1 MMSVADIFDALTASD
16 RPYKKAVPLVQR
28 ARHPRLRGEGPAPRR
43 RPRRRHRVVEGRVAR
58 RARFGGHR
66 DALFYGLGHGGT
78 ELMIL
83 SGLAVLNL
91 GATVGGLVTPEQAH
105 AIEAATSGPWWMIAA
120 GPLERGV
127 ALLTH
132 LAMSWLVW
140 RAVREGSPRWLLA
153 SMGVHYATNAAI
165 VGTAALVGPA
175 ASVGACLLVAPIG
188 IVLLLLARSM
198 DPVSARAS
206 SSAPDAAMA
215 ISCRGLGKTF
225 DTTTALGAIDLD
237 VARGELFALLGPNGA
252 GKTTLVRM
260 LAGLVPASRGRAK
273 VMGHEL
279 GEDDDAIRGAIGV
292 LTEAPGL
299 YESLS
304 AEVNLR
310 FFGRLSGL
318 EGEALSVRIETLLK
332 RFELW
337 ERRHDPVGGFSKG
350 MRQKVSIAR
359 VLLTDPPV
367 LFLDEPTSGLDPS
380 AADEVHALVRE
391 LKRDGHTIVLTTHR
405 LAEAEELADRV
416 GILRTDM
423 LAVDTVAALRKRLYG
438 QRARIACLLPGASDD
453 AAIERLRALLEA
465 LPGVKKLEVEAVR
478 GPRVELLV
486 QVEEPDVQLPAIARA
501 LLDAGLG
508 VRRLADV
515 EESLEDVYLDV
526 IGRAR

>member
-1 MMSVADIFDALTASD
+1 
-16 RPYKKAVPLVQR
+16 
-28 ARHPRLRGEGPAPRR
+28 
-43 RPRRRHRVVEGRVAR
+43 
-58 RARFGGHR
+58 
-66 DALFYGLGHGGT
+66 
-78 ELMIL
+78 
-83 SGLAVLNL
+83 
-91 GATVGGLVTPEQAH
+91 
-105 AIEAATSGPWWMIAA
+105 
-120 GPLERGV
+120 
-127 ALLTH
+127 
-132 LAMSWLVW
+132 
-140 RAVREGSPRWLLA
+140 
-153 SMGVHYATNAAI
+153 
-165 VGTAALVGPA
+165 
-175 ASVGACLLVAPIG
+175 VGACLLVAPIG

-198 DPVSARAS
+198 DSVSPRPS
-206 SSAPDAAMA
+206 SGEPDRSMA

-225 DTTTALGAIDLD
+225 DTTTALGALELD
-237 VARGELFALLGPNGA
+237 VKRGELFALLGPNGA

-260 LAGLVPASRGRAK
+260 LAGLIPPSRGRAS

-318 EGEALSVRIETLLK
+318 DGEALSVRIETLLK

-337 ERRHDPVGGFSKG
+337 ERRHDAVGGFSKG

-391 LKRDGHTIVLTTHR
+391 LKREGHTIVLTTHR

-438 QRARIACLLPGASDD
+438 QRARLVCLVPDGEEDD
-453 AAIERLRALLEA
+453 AAGRIRALVET
-465 LPGVKKLEVEAVR
+465 LPGVSRLDVESVR
-478 GPRVELLV
+478 GARVELLV
-486 QVEEPDVQLPAIARA
+486 QVEDPDVQLPAIARA
-501 LLDAGLG
+501 LVDAGLG

>member
-1 MMSVADIFDALTASD
+1 MDSV
-16 RPYKKAVPLVQR
+16 
-28 ARHPRLRGEGPAPRR
+28 
-43 RPRRRHRVVEGRVAR
+43 
-58 RARFGGHR
+58 
-66 DALFYGLGHGGT
+66 
-78 ELMIL
+78 
-83 SGLAVLNL
+83 
-91 GATVGGLVTPEQAH
+91 
-105 AIEAATSGPWWMIAA
+105 
-120 GPLERGV
+120 
-127 ALLTH
+127 
-132 LAMSWLVW
+132 
-140 RAVREGSPRWLLA
+140 SPRP
-153 SMGVHYATNAAI
+153 SSGE
-165 VGTAALVGPA
+165 PD
-175 ASVGACLLVAPIG
+175 
-188 IVLLLLARSM
+188 RS
-198 DPVSARAS
+198 
-206 SSAPDAAMA
+206 MA

-225 DTTTALGAIDLD
+225 DTTTALGALELD
-237 VARGELFALLGPNGA
+237 VKRGELFALLGPNGA

-260 LAGLVPASRGRAK
+260 LAGLIPPSRGRAS

-318 EGEALSVRIETLLK
+318 DGEALSVRIETLLK

-337 ERRHDPVGGFSKG
+337 ERRHDAVGGFSKG

-391 LKRDGHTIVLTTHR
+391 LKREGHTIVLTTHR

-438 QRARIACLLPGASDD
+438 QRARLVCLVPDGEEDD
-453 AAIERLRALLEA
+453 AAGRIRALVET
-465 LPGVKKLEVEAVR
+465 LPGVSRLDVESVR
-478 GPRVELLV
+478 GARVELLV
-486 QVEEPDVQLPAIARA
+486 QVEDPDVQLPAIARA
-501 LLDAGLG
+501 LVDAGLG